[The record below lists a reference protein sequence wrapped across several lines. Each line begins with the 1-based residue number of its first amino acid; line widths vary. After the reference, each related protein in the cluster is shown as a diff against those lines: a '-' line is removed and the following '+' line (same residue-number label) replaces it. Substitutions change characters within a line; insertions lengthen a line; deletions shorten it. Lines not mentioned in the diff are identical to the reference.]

1 MIFLAKVTALLA
13 VDYSSANHNKKEGE
27 PLLSSGESLHI
38 LDHSNT
44 TTVRKSGTGYTVTG
58 RATGRN
64 QNKCRNRRD
73 DVCMTYH

>member
-1 MIFLAKVTALLA
+1 MIFLAKLTALLT

-58 RATGRN
+58 RAT
-64 QNKCRNRRD
+64 
-73 DVCMTYH
+73 